1 MELFEEKSWTGEF
14 FIPNDYPNRF
24 VGTIEYSPKNGVIL
38 SCSIT
43 GLPQHKES
51 KILHGI
57 LSIENNKCVK
67 CTLIGGQFSVDN
79 TMPGFNNGLT
89 YIRKKIGF
97 SCLLVGTLF
106 DENESVDNI
115 NFSLTNLQEF
125 FFPKGWKD
133 SVKYSKKPLFRV
145 QTSYGQIKIGNNA
158 SFKYL
163 NKKDIAGL
171 IYSRNTEVLKELQD
185 CFTEIDNKYP
195 NNHFML
201 KEDITYRISLTFDNG
216 TSIEDAYGH
225 ITELSNLFALLICSP
240 VYPDSIRF
248 TKSENDLPCS
258 IEIYPSMGINP
269 RTKDIC
275 IKAKSNFHMPITN
288 ASIDLASVI
297 DNWLKVSKNYSTIVS
312 SIQND
317 MGFRYEHSLHGEIVL
332 YATQFESIA
341 NEEKIK
347 KAQCYEY
354 TLNKYGSSNIKN
366 GIKNIFAQHKENDIG
381 KAIGHLRDEIAH
393 VGRPKKLLSSLSLEE
408 MAHIADYLFLTIVG
422 CILRR
427 IGIDEAVIEVYQN
440 RFA

>member
-14 FIPNDYPNRF
+14 FIPDDYPNRF

-57 LSIENNKCVK
+57 LSTENNQCVK
-67 CTLIGGQFSVDN
+67 CTLIGGQFSVND
-79 TMPGFNNGLT
+79 TMPGFNNGLN

-97 SCLLVGTLF
+97 SCLLVGTLL
-106 DENESVDNI
+106 DENDSVSNI

-133 SVKYSKKPLFRV
+133 SVKYSKKPLFSV
-145 QTSYGQIKIGNNA
+145 QTSYGQIEVGNNA

-163 NKKDIAGL
+163 NKKDVAGL
-171 IYSRNTEVLKELQD
+171 IYSRNSEALKELQD

-195 NNHFML
+195 NDHFML

-225 ITELSNLFALLICSP
+225 IAELSNLFALLICSP

-258 IEIYPSMGINP
+258 IEVYPSMGINP
-269 RTKDIC
+269 RTKDIS

-288 ASIDLASVI
+288 ARIDLASVI

-312 SIQND
+312 SIQNET
-317 MGFRYEHSLHGEIVL
+317 GFGYEHSLHGEIVL
-332 YATQFESIA
+332 YAMQLEAIA
-341 NEEKIK
+341 VEENKGK
-347 KAQCYEY
+347 DKYEY
-354 TLNKYGSSNIKN
+354 PLKTY
-366 GIKNIFAQHKENDIG
+366 
-381 KAIGHLRDEIAH
+381 
-393 VGRPKKLLSSLSLEE
+393 
-408 MAHIADYLFLTIVG
+408 
-422 CILRR
+422 
-427 IGIDEAVIEVYQN
+427 
-440 RFA
+440 